1 MAPRVRATGDGSSNA
16 PALLV
21 CSAALALTACGA
33 ADIEPV
39 DEGARVQA
47 LLSVKRIEDASHA
60 EEPRAHALVQFA
72 RLPLEADARTAL
84 ALAGLQT
91 ALPEVDH
98 CFHPPSGEPA
108 RSDADSLDHIELL
121 EAGDVNIRA
130 ERAVSRLALNL
141 FPLSGAA
148 SGVLYTTRDQ
158 AAAPLPA
165 RARYALEASG
175 SETIPALSVAGNAPD
190 ALAGFTVGGTPLADL
205 MRADDDA
212 GADVVAPGS
221 VGAGSSVSGG
231 NASGGVGPMAGRG
244 VVKRGEPLD
253 LTWTEGEAGDQVFVQ
268 IFDEQDGFLCGF
280 KDDEGSGTIPAALTS
295 MLQPGSLARISVH
308 RVRELAI
315 AQDDPRVDALLR
327 FDFEL
332 TSALHVE

>member
-1 MAPRVRATGDGSSNA
+1 MVPRASAAADGRSSV
-16 PALLV
+16 PALLLS
-21 CSAALALTACGA
+21 SAALALTACGA
-33 ADIEPV
+33 ADTEPV

-98 CFHPPSGEPA
+98 CFHPASGEPA
-108 RSDADSLDHIELL
+108 RSDGDSFEHIELL

-158 AAAPLPA
+158 AASPLPV
-165 RARYALEASG
+165 RALYSLEATG
-175 SETIPALSVAGNAPD
+175 SETIPALRVAGSAPD
-190 ALAGFTVGGTPLADL
+190 SLASFTVGGTPLADL
-205 MRADDDA
+205 MRTELLRTEDDA
-212 GADVVAPGS
+212 GAI
-221 VGAGSSVSGG
+221 
-231 NASGGVGPMAGRG
+231 AGRG

-253 LTWTEGEAGDQVFVQ
+253 LTWAEGEAGDQVFVQ

-280 KDDEGSGTIPAALTS
+280 KDDEGSGTIPATLTS
-295 MLQPGSLARISVH
+295 VLQPGSLARISVH

-315 AQDDPRVDALLR
+315 VQDDPRVDALLR

>member
-1 MAPRVRATGDGSSNA
+1 M
-16 PALLV
+16 LL
-21 CSAALALTACGA
+21 SGAALALTACGA
-33 ADIEPV
+33 ADTEPV

-47 LLSVKRIEDASHA
+47 LLSVKRIEDASRA
-60 EEPRAHALVQFA
+60 EEPRAHALVQFS
-72 RLPLEADARTAL
+72 RLPIEADARTAL
-84 ALAGLQT
+84 ALAGLQA

-108 RSDADSLDHIELL
+108 RADADSLEHIELL

-175 SETIPALSVAGNAPD
+175 SETIPALTVAGNAPD
-190 ALAGFTVGGTPLADL
+190 ALASFTVGGTPLADL
-205 MRADDDA
+205 MRADD
-212 GADVVAPGS
+212 GS
-221 VGAGSSVSGG
+221 AAELAASSSVTNSGVIT
-231 NASGGVGPMAGRG
+231 SAGRG

-253 LTWTEGEAGDQVFVQ
+253 LTWAEGEAGDQVFVQ

-280 KDDEGSGTIPAALTS
+280 KDDEGSGSIPAALTS
-295 MLQPGSLARISVH
+295 VLQAGSLARISVH

-315 AQDDPRVDALLR
+315 VQDDPRVDALLR

>member
-1 MAPRVRATGDGSSNA
+1 MVPRANAASGGRSSV
-16 PALLV
+16 PALLL
-21 CSAALALTACGA
+21 SGAALALTACGA
-33 ADIEPV
+33 ADTEPV

-47 LLSVKRIEDASHA
+47 LLSVKRIEDASHT

-108 RSDADSLDHIELL
+108 RTDGDSLDHIELL

-158 AAAPLPA
+158 AASPLPA
-165 RARYALEASG
+165 RARYSLEASG
-175 SETIPALSVAGNAPD
+175 SETIPALRVAGNAPD
-190 ALAGFTVGGTPLADL
+190 ALLSFTVGGTPLADL
-205 MRADDDA
+205 MRADEDA
-212 GADVVAPGS
+212 GADVVATN
-221 VGAGSSVSGG
+221 AGSTVSG
-231 NASGGVGPMAGRG
+231 NATTGRG

-253 LTWTEGEAGDQVFVQ
+253 LTWAEGEAGDQVFVQ
-268 IFDEQDGFLCGF
+268 IFDEEDGFLCGF

-295 MLQPGSLARISVH
+295 VLQPGSLARISVH

-315 AQDDPRVDALLR
+315 AQDEPRVDALLR